1 MTRRNKSKL
10 QFNAKN
16 VIVLIGLIA
25 IVGGYYIYTSGI
37 AGKNQITTDEYTI
50 LSSKDLEISYPETPR
65 EVVKLYSRMVKYLYD
80 DDISAKKTKNVV
92 KQMRTLFSDQLLEKN
107 ALDTQLKNLKS
118 DVAAF
123 TKEKKTII
131 GYEIDE
137 SSLNT
142 KEVDGK
148 ECATIIV
155 GFAIKKNE
163 DYEHS
168 NELFLLEKDEE
179 GKWKIVGWQITEVE
193 SKQDSQDG
201 MEG

>member
-1 MTRRNKSKL
+1 MTRRKKSKL
-10 QFNAKN
+10 QFNGKN
-16 VIVLIGLIA
+16 VIVLIGLIV
-25 IVGGYYIYTSGI
+25 IVGGYYIYTSRI
-37 AGKNQITTDEYTI
+37 AGKNQINSDEYTI
-50 LSSKDLEISYPETPR
+50 LSSKDLETSYPETPR

-80 DDISAKKTKNVV
+80 DDISAKKTKSVV
-92 KQMRTLFSDQLLEKN
+92 KQMRMLFSEQLLEKN
-107 ALDTQLKNLKS
+107 ALDTQLKNLES
-118 DVAAF
+118 DVAVFA
-123 TKEKKTII
+123 KEKKTII
-131 GYEIDE
+131 GYEIDA

-163 DYEHS
+163 DYEYS